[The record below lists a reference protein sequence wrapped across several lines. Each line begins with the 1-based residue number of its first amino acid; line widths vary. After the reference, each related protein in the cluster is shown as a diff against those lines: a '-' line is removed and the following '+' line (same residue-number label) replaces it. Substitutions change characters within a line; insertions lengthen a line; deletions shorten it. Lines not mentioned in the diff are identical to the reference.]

1 MTRLL
6 LFSLVLALASC
17 GTPKVTAP
25 SPTVTAPAP
34 TAAAS
39 YAGEWTVTVSG
50 TPAGNVTGQ
59 MMLAETADGLSGSF
73 SAGGTST
80 DLRSVTRTDDGLTI
94 TFYSSEYQ
102 TDVDLKLTGAPD
114 ADTLTGKA
122 LGTYGVTATRKM

>member
-6 LFSLVLALASC
+6 ILSFVFALASC

-34 TAAAS
+34 AAAAS
-39 YAGEWTVTVSG
+39 YAGQWTVTVND
-50 TPAGNVTGQ
+50 TPAGTVTGQ
-59 MMLAETADGLSGSF
+59 MTLTETADGLSGSF
-73 SAGGTST
+73 TAGGATT

-102 TDVDLKLTGAPD
+102 TDVDLKLKGTPD
-114 ADTLTGKA
+114 ADTLTGQA
-122 LGTYGVTATRKM
+122 LGTYSVTAAREM